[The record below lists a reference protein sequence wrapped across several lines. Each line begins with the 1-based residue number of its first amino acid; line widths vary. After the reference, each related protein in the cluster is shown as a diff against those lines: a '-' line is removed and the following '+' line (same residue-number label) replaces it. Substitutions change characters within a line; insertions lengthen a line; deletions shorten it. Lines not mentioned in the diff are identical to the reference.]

1 MAHYNI
7 FTLCRAS
14 KERLAALQVFNPP
27 GNEEEE
33 NCRRRGEQQ
42 FAIQT
47 IEEVAQL
54 ERRMFRST

>member
-1 MAHYNI
+1 MAQWRIIIVLIYVEHQ
-7 FTLCRAS
+7 RKDS
-14 KERLAALQVFNPP
+14 PHFNPP